1 MNALIGRTQDI
12 KELKLSFSERQEILR
27 LAEENTLCD
36 VYQYIIERMNEY
48 ELSLVEGQ
56 FYSVMLDEQMS
67 FNHVVCLFRNDVTEN
82 CKIEVSP
89 GLASKLVKL
98 FLKALVECCE
108 EDGVVELDAQ
118 DVLKRSAYLGR
129 GMVAGT

>member
-1 MNALIGRTQDI
+1 VNALIGRNQDI

-27 LAEENTLCD
+27 LAEENTLGD

-48 ELSLVEGQ
+48 ELSLVEGK
-56 FYSVMLDEQMS
+56 FFSVMFEEEMS
-67 FNHVVCLFRNDVTEN
+67 FNHVVCLMRNDVTEH
-82 CKIEVSP
+82 CKIDVSP

>member
-1 MNALIGRTQDI
+1 VNALIGRNQDI
-12 KELKLSFSERQEILR
+12 KDLKLSFTERQELLR
-27 LAEENTLCD
+27 LAEENTLGD

>member
-118 DVLKRSAYLGR
+118 DVLKRNAYLGR

>member
-1 MNALIGRTQDI
+1 VNALIGRTQDI

-118 DVLKRSAYLGR
+118 DVLKRNAYLGR